1 MSKPHPTLQDSKVK
15 KLHRHQKFAS
25 KTPCN
30 FGNFFAVEITRSPVQ
45 NRLLGATGF
54 FLVISDLKTCSTKH
68 MHATHTYVCMASPVV
83 TVAQNSPLLY
93 WRGVNRR
100 RIHQHIIVAAVCC
113 VVKDDKEHSHLM

>member
-45 NRLLGATGF
+45 NRQLGATGF

-68 MHATHTYVCMASPVV
+68 MHATHTYVCMYGITRS
-83 TVAQNSPLLY
+83 NSSAEFSSSVLE
-93 WRGVNRR
+93 GG
-100 RIHQHIIVAAVCC
+100 
-113 VVKDDKEHSHLM
+113 K